1 MSAGFKKRQRNPAE
15 EVAEF
20 KSKRGFTQK
29 GVDDLVML
37 PKITEGEIVENL
49 HKRHS
54 YDAIYVKNNNNNF
67 NSILFYFIFIL
78 L

>member
-37 PKITEGEIVENL
+37 PKITEPEIVENL

-54 YDAIYVKNNNNNF
+54 NDAIYVKNNILSYF
-67 NSILFYFIFIL
+67 YLFYYYF
-78 L
+78 

>member
-37 PKITEGEIVENL
+37 PKITEAEIVDNL

-54 YDAIYVKNNNNNF
+54 FDAIYVNHIHIYAYIIE
-67 NSILFYFIFIL
+67 NSK
-78 L
+78 

>member
-37 PKITEGEIVENL
+37 PKITEPEIVENL

-54 YDAIYVKNNNNNF
+54 NDAIYVKKYI
-67 NSILFYFIFIL
+67 ILSYFYSFYYYFFK
-78 L
+78 